1 MHSFIVSPEHTI
13 SVKAQTQ
20 TVEPVSGSPT
30 LVAKDLRKS
39 YGPTVAL
46 EKVDLQILP
55 GEVHAILGENGAG
68 KSTLVKILS
77 GVVRAD
83 HGDIILAGRPYS
95 PASITDARAAGVSTA
110 FQELSL
116 LPNLTVAQN
125 LSLPNQPKN
134 RLGLIDRRR
143 GEEAARAILGRFA
156 LADIDP
162 RSSVSD
168 LSLANRQRLEITRAL
183 AAEPQLLILDEP
195 SAVQPS
201 TDWLFAR
208 VHEAT
213 ARGAAVLYVSHRL
226 GEIRELC
233 RHGTVLRSGTSI
245 AALALSQVDDAGIF
259 ELMVGKR
266 RSHHAQSPR
275 TDLRQAEKRL
285 QVSGLCA
292 GQLRDA
298 SFDVHAG
305 EIVGVAGLDGQGQ
318 AELFHALFGLQRIE
332 RGDIKVDGRKV
343 LIDSP
348 RAALRA
354 GVEISLLPEERKT
367 EGIFP
372 FLSVQDNV
380 VLSSARGTS
389 TAGVIHASAA
399 RRLMESVSKKVD
411 LAERYFD
418 FRINELS
425 GGNQQKALLA
435 RVLQSGARTLLL
447 FDPTRGVD
455 VGTKDSI
462 YSAIRD
468 FAASGGSV
476 LLYSS
481 ELTEITALCDRC
493 LVVYAGRIAA
503 DLPRKH
509 IDETAIVAAATGH
522 ADTLRRAA

>member
-1 MHSFIVSPEHTI
+1 MI
-13 SVKAQTQ
+13 K
-20 TVEPVSGSPT
+20 SGASMAT
-30 LVAKDLRKS
+30 LVATNLRKS
-39 YGPTVAL
+39 YGATVAL
-46 EKVDLQILP
+46 EKVSLSLLP
-55 GEVHAILGENGAG
+55 GEVHALLGENGAG

-77 GVVRAD
+77 GVVRPDDGA
-83 HGDIILAGRPYS
+83 IVLAGGPYR
-95 PASITDARAAGVSTA
+95 PASITGARAAGVSTA

-125 LSLPNQPKN
+125 LLLPNQLKN
-134 RLGLIDRRR
+134 RLGLVDRRKS
-143 GEEAARAILGRFA
+143 EEAARAILGRFA
-156 LADIDP
+156 LAEIDP
-162 RSSVSD
+162 RVYVSE

-183 AAEPQLLILDEP
+183 AAEPQLLVLDEP

-213 ARGAAVLYVSHRL
+213 RRGTAVLYVSHRL
-226 GEIRELC
+226 AEIRELC
-233 RHGTVLRSGTSI
+233 RHATVLRSGSSI
-245 AALALSQVDDAGIF
+245 ATMALSEVDDAGIF

-266 RSHHAQSPR
+266 RSHQVRSLRPAVQS
-275 TDLRQAEKRL
+275 ASKRL

-298 SFDVHAG
+298 TFDLHAG
-305 EIVGVAGLDGQGQ
+305 EILGVAGLDGQGQ

-332 RGDIKVDGRKV
+332 RGEIKVEGRAV
-343 LIDSP
+343 TIDSP

-354 GVEISLLPEERKT
+354 GVEITLLPEERKT

-372 FLSVQDNV
+372 FLSVQDNA
-380 VLSSARGTS
+380 VLAGARGAS
-389 TAGVIHASAA
+389 TVGVIRAAAA
-399 RRLMESVSKKVD
+399 RRLMRSVSAKVD

-418 FRINELS
+418 FRIDELS

-462 YSAIRD
+462 YAAIRE
-468 FAASGGSV
+468 FAAGGGSV

-493 LVVYAGRIAA
+493 LVIYAGRIAA
-503 DLPRKH
+503 DLAREL
-509 IDETAIVAAATGH
+509 IDETTIVAAATGH
-522 ADTLRRAA
+522 VEMPRKAA

>member
-1 MHSFIVSPEHTI
+1 MKASPHTI
-13 SVKAQTQ
+13 
-20 TVEPVSGSPT
+20 EPVSGSPT
-30 LVAKDLRKS
+30 LVVKDLRKS

-46 EKVDLQILP
+46 EKVDFPILP
-55 GEVHAILGENGAG
+55 GEVHALLGENGAG

-83 HGDIILAGRPYS
+83 QGEITLAGRPYL
-95 PASITDARAAGVSTA
+95 PESITGARAAGVSTA
-110 FQELSL
+110 FQEISL

-125 LSLPNQPKN
+125 LCLPNQPKN
-134 RLGLIDRRR
+134 RLGLADWRK

-156 LADIDP
+156 LSDIDP
-162 RSSVSD
+162 RARVSD
-168 LSLANRQRLEITRAL
+168 LSLANRQRLEIARAL
-183 AAEPQLLILDEP
+183 ATEPRLLVLDEP

-226 GEIRELC
+226 AEIRELC
-233 RHGTVLRSGTSI
+233 LHGTVLRSGTSI
-245 AALALSQVDDAGIF
+245 ATLALSDVDDDGIF

-266 RSHHAQSPR
+266 RSDQIR
-275 TDLRQAEKRL
+275 TLRKEVRSAEKRL
-285 QVSGLCA
+285 QVSRLCA
-292 GQLRDA
+292 GQLRDV
-298 SFDVHAG
+298 SLDVHAG

-318 AELFHALFGLQRIE
+318 AELFHALFGLERIE
-332 RGDIKVDGRKV
+332 RGEIEVDGRKV
-343 LIDSP
+343 SIDSP

-354 GVEISLLPEERKT
+354 GVEITLLPEERKT

-372 FLSVQDNV
+372 FLSVQNNV
-380 VLSSARGTS
+380 VLAGARGAS
-389 TAGVIHASAA
+389 TAGVFRASAA
-399 RRLMESVSKKVD
+399 RRLMRRVSTKVD

-468 FAASGGSV
+468 FAATGGSV

-481 ELTEITALCDRC
+481 ELMEITALCDRC
-493 LVVYAGRIAA
+493 LVVYAGRIVAE
-503 DLPRKH
+503 LPREL

-522 ADTLRRAA
+522 AEILRHAA